1 MKVDGRTAVGFNTP
15 VRDADVETVVVG
27 AGHAG
32 LAASWALAQRGV
44 EHVVLEEGR
53 IGQVWRTERWD
64 SFRLNTTRWM
74 SRLDGEEP
82 GGEDADGFDTAP
94 EFVAALEQFAS
105 AHGLPV
111 REQTGP
117 ARVERDTADGFAIR
131 VRGGDL
137 TARSVILATGF
148 QRVPARPPIADALAG
163 RVLQLDTATYRSP
176 DAIADGAV
184 LVVGGGQS
192 GCQIAEDLAA
202 AGRRVLLS
210 TSRVPWVP
218 RRYRGRDTLG
228 WWTVSGFYDVRRA
241 DVDAAVLRN
250 RQPLISGT
258 DDGHSLSLHSLARR
272 GVELLGRLEGGAGED
287 VRFGD
292 DVAEHARYADETS
305 AALLR
310 AIDEHIERSG
320 TDAPEAESD
329 PSCAPIDGIGRD
341 APGRASARSR
351 RCRNRHLVHGHAAA
365 PRCRRDP
372 RAHGRRC
379 DCAHVR
385 GHGGSRPLRAR
396 RTVAAPPKV
405 GDHLGRDRRCGADRR
420 SGRRP
425 TPRLIDA
432 GCGVSALRI
441 GVHPDAREDG

>member
-15 VRDADVETVVVG
+15 VRGADVETVVVG

-117 ARVERDTADGFAIR
+117 VRVERDTADGFAIR
-131 VRGGDL
+131 VRDGDL

-341 APGRASARSR
+341 APGALRLDREGVGTVIWCTGMRPRLDAVAIPGLADGGAIAHTSGVTAVPGLYVLGAPWLRLRKS
-351 RCRNRHLVHGHAAA
+351 GIIWGATADAEQIAEAIAA
-365 PRCRRDP
+365 
-372 RAHGRRC
+372 GRR
-379 DCAHVR
+379 A
-385 GHGGSRPLRAR
+385 
-396 RTVAAPPKV
+396 
-405 GDHLGRDRRCGADRR
+405 
-420 SGRRP
+420 
-425 TPRLIDA
+425 
-432 GCGVSALRI
+432 
-441 GVHPDAREDG
+441 